1 MRRHVPLVLAALLAL
16 VATAL
21 LAYQWLGQPTTLRVA
36 VGPAGSEDA
45 RLVAAVAQSLA
56 RTHEEVRLRPVAT
69 GGVAES
75 ASLAERGKAD
85 LAVVR
90 SDVGIPA
97 NTQTVAILH
106 RNAVLLLA
114 TDPSLA
120 AVPDLRGRRI
130 GIVRNPSG
138 NTRLLATILEHYDIP
153 ADAVTVVPL
162 GDGREAGEALR
173 AHQVDAV
180 MVVSPLTGRT
190 AGDVVASIA
199 KGDGNKGN
207 GNKGNGNKGDGNRGD
222 GISAGG
228 TPNFIPI
235 GEAAVLARRWP
246 ALESVEIARGT
257 FGGTPPRPAEA
268 VTTIG
273 VSHRLVAQAHLSDS
287 VVSELT
293 RLLFVNRPGLAVE
306 VPLANQI
313 EAPDTSKSASLP
325 VHPGAQAYYEGEVES
340 FFERYGDW
348 FYLIV
353 MCVSILGSAAAGLV
367 SRAANRSRA
376 RDMALLRQLLA
387 IVRASR
393 DVEDEGELADL
404 ERQADEILAA
414 ALARAGAG
422 AIDNAGVAA
431 FTLGLDQA
439 RRAIAERRAVLL
451 ERQAQGLDRGPD
463 PLSAAA
469 E

>member
-1 MRRHVPLVLAALLAL
+1 MRRHLPLVLAAVLAL

-45 RLVAAVAQSLA
+45 RLMAAVAQSLA
-56 RTHEEVRLRPVAT
+56 RTHEEVRLRLVPT
-69 GGVAES
+69 SGVAES
-75 ASLAERGKAD
+75 ARMAEIGRAD

-97 NTQTVAILH
+97 STQTVAILH
-106 RNAVLLLA
+106 RDAALLLA
-114 TDPSLA
+114 SDPSLS
-120 AVPDLRGRRI
+120 AVPDLRGKRI
-130 GIVRNPSG
+130 GIVRNPAA
-138 NTRLLATILEHYDIP
+138 NLRLLASLLAHYDVP
-153 ADAVTVVPL
+153 ADAVTTVPL
-162 GDGREAGEALR
+162 GDGQEAGEALR
-173 AHQVDAV
+173 EGKVDAV
-180 MVVSPLTGRT
+180 LTVSPLVGRT
-190 AGDVVASIA
+190 AGDVVASI
-199 KGDGNKGN
+199 G
-207 GNKGNGNKGDGNRGD
+207 R
-222 GISAGG
+222 SGG
-228 TPNFIPI
+228 TPAFVPI

-257 FGGTPPRPAEA
+257 FGGTPPRPAET
-268 VTTIG
+268 VTTVG
-273 VSHRLVAQAHLSDS
+273 VSHRLVAQARIADS

-293 RLLFVNRPGLAVE
+293 RLLFVNRPALAVE

-348 FYLIV
+348 FYLLV
-353 MCVSILGSAAAGLV
+353 MCVSILGSAAATLV

-387 IVRASR
+387 IVRACR
-393 DVEDEGELADL
+393 DVEDELELSDL

-414 ALARAGAG
+414 ALARAGTG

-439 RRAIAERRAVLL
+439 RRAIAERRAVLV
-451 ERQAQGLDRGPD
+451 ERHAAGSD

>member
-1 MRRHVPLVLAALLAL
+1 MRRHIPIVLAALLAL

-36 VGPAGSEDA
+36 VGPSGSEDA

-56 RTHEEVRLRPVAT
+56 RTHEDVRLRPVPT

-75 ASLAERGKAD
+75 AGLAERGKAD

-114 TDPSLA
+114 TDPALA
-120 AVPDLRGRRI
+120 AVPDLRGKRI
-130 GIVRNPSG
+130 GIVRNPAG
-138 NTRLLATILEHYDIP
+138 NARLLGTILEHYDVP
-153 ADAVTVVPL
+153 AEAVTVVPL
-162 GDGREAGEALR
+162 GDGHEAGEALLR
-173 AHQVDAV
+173 DHRVDAV

-190 AGDVVASIA
+190 AGDVVSSIA
-199 KGDGNKGN
+199 K
-207 GNKGNGNKGDGNRGD
+207 
-222 GISAGG
+222 AGG
-228 TPNFIPI
+228 TPTFIPI

-246 ALESVEIARGT
+246 ALESLEIARGT

-268 VTTIG
+268 FTTVG
-273 VSHRLVAQAHLSDS
+273 VSHRLVAQAHLADS
-287 VVSELT
+287 TVSELT

-325 VHPGAQAYYEGEVES
+325 VHTGAQAYYEGEVES

-348 FYLIV
+348 FYLLV
-353 MCVSILGSAAAGLV
+353 MCVSILGSAAATLV

-376 RDMALLRQLLA
+376 RDMALLHQLLA

-404 ERQADEILAA
+404 DRQADEILAA
-414 ALARAGAG
+414 ALARAGTG

-451 ERQAQGLDRGPD
+451 ERQALPERHAPGLERGPD

>member
-1 MRRHVPLVLAALLAL
+1 MRRHLPLVLAALLAL

-36 VGPAGSEDA
+36 VGPAGGEDA

-56 RTHEEVRLRPVAT
+56 RSHEEVRLRPVAT
-69 GGVAES
+69 SGVAES
-75 ASLAERGKAD
+75 AAAAEQAKAD

-97 NTQTVAILH
+97 STQTVAILH
-106 RNAVLLLA
+106 RDAVLLLA
-114 TDPSLA
+114 TDPALA
-120 AVPDLRGRRI
+120 AVPDLRGKRI
-130 GIVRNPSG
+130 GIVRNPAG
-138 NTRLLATILEHYDIP
+138 NARLLASILEHYDVP
-153 ADAVTVVPL
+153 AEAVTTVPL

-173 AHQVDAV
+173 AGRVDAV

-199 KGDGNKGN
+199 K
-207 GNKGNGNKGDGNRGD
+207 
-222 GISAGG
+222 AGG
-228 TPNFIPI
+228 TPSFIPI

-246 ALESVEIARGT
+246 ALESLEVARGT
-257 FGGTPPRPAEA
+257 FGGTPPRPAET
-268 VTTIG
+268 VTTVG
-273 VSHRLVAQAHLSDS
+273 VSHRLVAQARLPDS
-287 VVSELT
+287 TVSELT

-348 FYLIV
+348 FYLLV
-353 MCVSILGSAAAGLV
+353 MCVSILGSAAATLV

-393 DVEDEGELADL
+393 DVEDELELADL

-414 ALARAGAG
+414 ALARAGTG

-439 RRAIAERRAVLL
+439 RRAIAERRGLL
-451 ERQAQGLDRGPD
+451 VERQALLDRQGLDREPD

>member
-1 MRRHVPLVLAALLAL
+1 LLAL
-16 VATAL
+16 VATGL

-45 RLVAAVAQSLA
+45 RLIAAVAQSIA
-56 RTHEEVRLRPVAT
+56 RTHEDVRLRPVT
-69 GGVAES
+69 TSGVAES
-75 ASLAERGKAD
+75 AGAAEQAKAD

-90 SDVGIPA
+90 SDVGIPS
-97 NTQTVAILH
+97 NTQTLAILH
-106 RNAVLLLA
+106 RDAVLLLT
-114 TDPSLA
+114 TDTGLS
-120 AVPDLRGRRI
+120 AVPDLRGKRI
-130 GIVRNPSG
+130 GIVRNPAG
-138 NTRLLATILEHYDIP
+138 NARLLASILEHYEVP
-153 ADAVTVVPL
+153 ADAVTTVPL
-162 GDGREAGEALR
+162 GDGHEAGQALR
-173 AHQVDAV
+173 EGRVDAV

-190 AGDVVASIA
+190 AGEVVASIT
-199 KGDGNKGN
+199 
-207 GNKGNGNKGDGNRGD
+207 R
-222 GISAGG
+222 AGS
-228 TPNFIPI
+228 TPTFIPI

-257 FGGTPPRPAEA
+257 FGGTPPRPAET
-268 VTTIG
+268 VTTVG
-273 VSHRLVAQAHLSDS
+273 VSHRLVAQAHLADS

-293 RLLFVNRPGLAVE
+293 RLLFVNRPALAVE

-348 FYLIV
+348 FYLLV
-353 MCVSILGSAAAGLV
+353 MCVSILGSAAATLV

-393 DVEDEGELADL
+393 DVEDVLELADL

-439 RRAIAERRAVLL
+439 RRAIAERRAILL
-451 ERQAQGLDRGPD
+451 ERQAPCPDRGPD

>member
-16 VATAL
+16 VATVL

-56 RTHEEVRLRPVAT
+56 RTHEDVRLRPVAT
-69 GGVAES
+69 SGVADS

-114 TDPSLA
+114 ADPSLA
-120 AVPDLRGRRI
+120 AVPDLRGRRV

-138 NTRLLATILEHYDIP
+138 NTRLLATILAHSDIP

-199 KGDGNKGN
+199 KGDGNKGD
-207 GNKGNGNKGDGNRGD
+207 GNKGDG
-222 GISAGG
+222 IPAGG

-235 GEAAVLARRWP
+235 GDAAVLARRWP

-414 ALARAGAG
+414 ALARAGTG

-439 RRAIAERRAVLL
+439 RRAIAERRTVLP

-463 PLSAAA
+463 PRSAAA

>member
-1 MRRHVPLVLAALLAL
+1 MRRYVPIVLAALLAF

-36 VGPAGSEDA
+36 VGPSGSEDA
-45 RLVAAVAQSLA
+45 RLVGAVSQSLA
-56 RTHEEVRLRPVAT
+56 RGHEEVRLRPVAT
-69 GGVAES
+69 SGVADS
-75 ASLAERGKAD
+75 AEAAERGKAD

-97 NTQTVAILH
+97 RTQTVAILH
-106 RNAVLLLA
+106 RDAVLLLA
-114 TDPSLA
+114 TDPGLA
-120 AVPDLRGRRI
+120 AVPDLRGKRI
-130 GIVRNPSG
+130 GLVRNPAG
-138 NTRLLATILEHYDIP
+138 NARLLAHILEHYEVP
-153 ADAVTVVPL
+153 ADAVTTIPL
-162 GDGREAGEALR
+162 GDGQEAGQALR
-173 AHQVDAV
+173 EGRVDAV

-190 AGDVVASIA
+190 AGEVVAGIT
-199 KGDGNKGN
+199 KGN
-207 GNKGNGNKGDGNRGD
+207 
-222 GISAGG
+222 GISAGS
-228 TPNFIPI
+228 TPTFIPI

-246 ALESVEIARGT
+246 ALESVEVARGT
-257 FGGTPPRPAEA
+257 FGGTPPRPAET

-273 VSHRLVAQAHLSDS
+273 VSHRLVAQASLADS

-348 FYLIV
+348 FYLLV
-353 MCVSILGSAAAGLV
+353 MCVSILGSAAATLV

-393 DVEDEGELADL
+393 DVEDELELNDL

-414 ALARAGAG
+414 ALARAGTG

-439 RRAIAERRAVLL
+439 RRAIAERRAILV
-451 ERQAQGLDRGPD
+451 ERQAHSAEPPAFDRGPD

>member
-1 MRRHVPLVLAALLAL
+1 MARAADDPARR
-16 VATAL
+16 
-21 LAYQWLGQPTTLRVA
+21 RRA
-36 VGPAGSEDA
+36 VGSEDA

-56 RTHEEVRLRPVAT
+56 RTHEDVRLRLVAT
-69 GGVAES
+69 SGVAES
-75 ASLAERGKAD
+75 AETAEHGKAD

-97 NTQTVAILH
+97 RTQTVAILH
-106 RNAVLLLA
+106 RDAVLLLA
-114 TDPSLA
+114 ADPGLA
-120 AVPDLRGRRI
+120 AVPDLKAKRI
-130 GIVRNPSG
+130 GIVRNPAG
-138 NTRLLATILEHYDIP
+138 NTRLLAHILEHYEVP
-153 ADAVTVVPL
+153 ADAVTTIPL
-162 GDGREAGEALR
+162 GDGQEAGQALR
-173 AHQVDAV
+173 EGRVDAV

-190 AGDVVASIA
+190 AGEVVAGIT
-199 KGDGNKGN
+199 
-207 GNKGNGNKGDGNRGD
+207 RG
-222 GISAGG
+222 GG
-228 TPNFIPI
+228 TATFIPI

-257 FGGTPPRPAEA
+257 FGGTPPRPAET
-268 VTTIG
+268 VTTVG
-273 VSHRLVAQAHLSDS
+273 VSHRLVAQAQIADS

-293 RLLFVNRPGLAVE
+293 RLLFVNRPGLAAE

-348 FYLIV
+348 FYLLV
-353 MCVSILGSAAAGLV
+353 MCVSILGSAAATLV

-393 DVEDEGELADL
+393 DVEDELELTDL

-414 ALARAGAG
+414 ALARAGTG

-451 ERQAQGLDRGPD
+451 ERHAHSVDRGPD

>member
-1 MRRHVPLVLAALLAL
+1 MRRHVPIVLAALLAL
-16 VATAL
+16 VATGL

-36 VGPAGSEDA
+36 IGPSGSEDA

-56 RTHEEVRLRPVAT
+56 RTHEEVRLRLVVT
-69 GGVAES
+69 SGVAES
-75 ASLAERGKAD
+75 AGAAEHGKAD

-97 NTQTVAILH
+97 STQTVAILH
-106 RNAVLLLA
+106 RDAVLLMT
-114 TDPSLA
+114 TDPALS
-120 AVPDLRGRRI
+120 AVPDLRGRRV
-130 GIVRNPSG
+130 GIVRNPAG
-138 NTRLLATILEHYDIP
+138 NIRLLARILEHYEVP
-153 ADAVTVVPL
+153 AEAVATVSL

-173 AHQVDAV
+173 EGRVDAV
-180 MVVSPLTGRT
+180 LVVSPLTGRT
-190 AGDVVASIA
+190 ASDVVASIA
-199 KGDGNKGN
+199 KGDGN
-207 GNKGNGNKGDGNRGD
+207 
-222 GISAGG
+222 SAGG
-228 TPNFIPI
+228 TPSFIPI
-235 GEAAVLARRWP
+235 GEAAVLGRRWP
-246 ALESVEIARGT
+246 ALESIEIARGT
-257 FGGTPPRPAEA
+257 FGGTPPRPAETF
-268 VTTIG
+268 TTVG
-273 VSHRLVAQAHLSDS
+273 VSHRLVAQASLSDS
-287 VVSELT
+287 TVSELT
-293 RLLFVNRPGLAVE
+293 RLLFVNRPGLAAE

-348 FYLIV
+348 FYLLV
-353 MCVSILGSAAAGLV
+353 MCVSILGSAAATLV

-376 RDMALLRQLLA
+376 RDMALLRQLLT

-393 DVEDEGELADL
+393 DVEDELELADL
-404 ERQADEILAA
+404 DRQADEILAE
-414 ALARAGAG
+414 ALARAGTG

-439 RRAIAERRAVLL
+439 RRAIAERRAHLL
-451 ERQAQGLDRGPD
+451 ERQVHGADIPAVERGPD

>member
-1 MRRHVPLVLAALLAL
+1 MRRHLPIVLAAILAL

-45 RLVAAVAQSLA
+45 RLMAAVAQSLA
-56 RTHEEVRLRPVAT
+56 RTHEEVRLRLVPT
-69 GGVAES
+69 SGVAES
-75 ASLAERGKAD
+75 ARMAEIGRAD

-97 NTQTVAILH
+97 STQTVAILH
-106 RNAVLLLA
+106 RDAALLLA
-114 TDPSLA
+114 TDPSLS
-120 AVPDLRGRRI
+120 AVPDLRGKRI
-130 GIVRNPSG
+130 GIVRNPAA
-138 NTRLLATILEHYDIP
+138 NLRLLASLLAHYDVP
-153 ADAVTVVPL
+153 ADAVTTVPL
-162 GDGREAGEALR
+162 GDGQEAGEALR
-173 AHQVDAV
+173 EGKVDAV
-180 MVVSPLTGRT
+180 LTVSPLIGRT
-190 AGDVVASIA
+190 AGDVVASI
-199 KGDGNKGN
+199 G
-207 GNKGNGNKGDGNRGD
+207 RT
-222 GISAGG
+222 GG
-228 TPNFIPI
+228 TPAFVPI

-257 FGGTPPRPAEA
+257 FGGTPPRPAET
-268 VTTIG
+268 VTTVG
-273 VSHRLVAQAHLSDS
+273 VSHRLVAQARLADS

-293 RLLFVNRPGLAVE
+293 RLLFVIRPALAVE

-313 EAPDTSKSASLP
+313 EAPETSKSASLP

-348 FYLIV
+348 FYLLV
-353 MCVSILGSAAAGLV
+353 MCVSILGSAAATLV

-393 DVEDEGELADL
+393 DVEDELELSDL

-414 ALARAGAG
+414 ALARAGTG

-439 RRAIAERRAVLL
+439 RRAIAERRAVLV
-451 ERQAQGLDRGPD
+451 ERHAAGPD

>member
-1 MRRHVPLVLAALLAL
+1 MRRHVPIVLAALLAL

-56 RTHEEVRLRPVAT
+56 RTHEDVRLRPVAT

-75 ASLAERGKAD
+75 ASLAEQGKAD

-97 NTQTVAILH
+97 STQTVAILH

-114 TDPSLA
+114 VDPSLA
-120 AVPDLRGRRI
+120 AVPDLRGRRV

-153 ADAVTVVPL
+153 AEAVTVVPL

-173 AHQVDAV
+173 AHRVDAV

-199 KGDGNKGN
+199 KGGANA
-207 GNKGNGNKGDGNRGD
+207 GDGTP
-222 GISAGG
+222 AGG

-257 FGGTPPRPAEA
+257 FGGTPPRPAET

-287 VVSELT
+287 AVSELT

-325 VHPGAQAYYEGEVES
+325 VHPGAQAYYEGEIES

-348 FYLIV
+348 FYLMV
-353 MCVSILGSAAAGLV
+353 MCVSILGSAAATLV

-404 ERQADEILAA
+404 DRQADEILAA
-414 ALARAGAG
+414 ALARAGTG

>member
-1 MRRHVPLVLAALLAL
+1 MRRHVPIVLAALLAL

-21 LAYQWLGQPTTLRVA
+21 LAYQWLGQPTSLRVA
-36 VGPAGSEDA
+36 VGPSGSEDA
-45 RLVAAVAQSLA
+45 RLVVAVAQTLA
-56 RTHEEVRLRPVAT
+56 RTHEEVRLRPIAT
-69 GGVAES
+69 SGVAES
-75 ASLAERGKAD
+75 AAAAEQGKAD

-97 NTQTVAILH
+97 STQTVAILH
-106 RNAVLLLA
+106 RDAVLLLA
-114 TDPSLA
+114 ADPAIA
-120 AVPDLRGRRI
+120 AVPDLRGRRV
-130 GIVRNPSG
+130 GIVRNPAG
-138 NTRLLATILEHYDIP
+138 NTRLLTSILEHYEVP
-153 ADAVTVVPL
+153 ADAVATVPL

-173 AHQVDAV
+173 ENRVDAV

-190 AGDVVASIA
+190 AADVVAGIT
-199 KGDGNKGN
+199 KGN
-207 GNKGNGNKGDGNRGD
+207 G
-222 GISAGG
+222 IAAGG
-228 TPNFIPI
+228 TPTFIPI

-257 FGGTPPRPAEA
+257 FGGTPPRPAET
-268 VTTIG
+268 VTTVG
-273 VSHRLVAQAHLSDS
+273 VSHRLVAQARLADS
-287 VVSELT
+287 TVSELT
-293 RLLFVNRPGLAVE
+293 RLLFVSRPGLAAE

-313 EAPDTSKSASLP
+313 EAPETSKSASLP

-348 FYLIV
+348 FYLVV
-353 MCVSILGSAAAGLV
+353 MCVSILGSAAATLV

-393 DVEDEGELADL
+393 DVEDEPELGDL
-404 ERQADEILAA
+404 ERQADEILAE

-439 RRAIAERRAVLL
+439 RRAIAERRALL
-451 ERQAQGLDRGPD
+451 VERQAQAHGLERGAD
-463 PLSAAA
+463 PHSAAA

>member
-1 MRRHVPLVLAALLAL
+1 MRRHLPLVLAAILAL

-45 RLVAAVAQSLA
+45 RLMAAVAQSLA
-56 RTHEEVRLRPVAT
+56 RTHEEVRLRLVPT
-69 GGVAES
+69 SGVAES
-75 ASLAERGKAD
+75 ARMAEIGRAD

-97 NTQTVAILH
+97 STQTVAILH
-106 RNAVLLLA
+106 RDAALLLA
-114 TDPSLA
+114 TDPSLS
-120 AVPDLRGRRI
+120 AVPDLRGKRI
-130 GIVRNPSG
+130 GIVRNPAA
-138 NTRLLATILEHYDIP
+138 NLRLLASLLAHYDVP
-153 ADAVTVVPL
+153 ADAVTTVPL
-162 GDGREAGEALR
+162 GDGQEAGEALR
-173 AHQVDAV
+173 EGKVDAV
-180 MVVSPLTGRT
+180 LTVSPLIGRT
-190 AGDVVASIA
+190 AGDVVASI
-199 KGDGNKGN
+199 G
-207 GNKGNGNKGDGNRGD
+207 RT
-222 GISAGG
+222 GG
-228 TPNFIPI
+228 TPAFVPI

-257 FGGTPPRPAEA
+257 FGGTPPRPAET
-268 VTTIG
+268 VTTVG
-273 VSHRLVAQAHLSDS
+273 VSHRLVAQARLADS

-293 RLLFVNRPGLAVE
+293 RLLFVIRPALAVE

-313 EAPDTSKSASLP
+313 EAPETSKSASLP

-348 FYLIV
+348 FYLLV
-353 MCVSILGSAAAGLV
+353 MCVSILGSAAATLV

-393 DVEDEGELADL
+393 DVEDELELSDL

-414 ALARAGAG
+414 ALARAGTG

-439 RRAIAERRAVLL
+439 RRAIAERRAVLV
-451 ERQAQGLDRGPD
+451 ERHAAGPD

>member
-1 MRRHVPLVLAALLAL
+1 MRRHVPIVLAAILAL
-16 VATAL
+16 VATGL

-56 RTHEEVRLRPVAT
+56 RTHEDVRLRLVVT

-75 ASLAERGKAD
+75 ASLAEQGKVD

-97 NTQTVAILH
+97 STQTVAILH

-114 TDPSLA
+114 ADPGLA

-130 GIVRNPSG
+130 GIVRNSAG
-138 NTRLLATILEHYDIP
+138 NTRLLGNILEHYDVP
-153 ADAVTVVPL
+153 AGAVTIVPL
-162 GDGREAGEALR
+162 GDGQEAGEALR
-173 AHQVDAV
+173 GHRVDAV
-180 MVVSPLTGRT
+180 MVVSPPTGRT
-190 AGDVVASIA
+190 AGEVVASIA
-199 KGDGNKGN
+199 KGDGNP
-207 GNKGNGNKGDGNRGD
+207 GDGN
-222 GISAGG
+222 SAGG
-228 TPNFIPI
+228 TPTFIPI

-246 ALESVEIARGT
+246 ALESIEIARGT
-257 FGGTPPRPAEA
+257 FGGTPPRPVEPI
-268 VTTIG
+268 TTVG
-273 VSHRLVAQAHLSDS
+273 VSHRLVAQAQLSDS
-287 VVSELT
+287 AVSELT
-293 RLLFVNRPGLAVE
+293 RLLFVNRPGLAAE

-325 VHPGAQAYYEGEVES
+325 VHTGAQAYYEGEVES
-340 FFERYGDW
+340 FFDRYGDW

-353 MCVSILGSAAAGLV
+353 MCVSILGSAAATLV

-393 DVEDEGELADL
+393 DVEDELELTDL
-404 ERQADEILAA
+404 DRQADEILAA

-439 RRAIAERRAVLL
+439 RRAIAERRATLQ
-451 ERQAQGLDRGPD
+451 ERQAQGIERGPD

>member
-1 MRRHVPLVLAALLAL
+1 MRRHFPLVLAAILAL

-45 RLVAAVAQSLA
+45 RLMAAVAQSLA
-56 RTHEEVRLRPVAT
+56 RTHEEVRLRLVPT
-69 GGVAES
+69 SGVAES
-75 ASLAERGKAD
+75 ARMAEIGRAD

-97 NTQTVAILH
+97 STQTVAILH
-106 RNAVLLLA
+106 RDAALLLA
-114 TDPSLA
+114 TDPSLSS
-120 AVPDLRGRRI
+120 VPDLRGKRI
-130 GIVRNPSG
+130 GIVRNPAA
-138 NTRLLATILEHYDIP
+138 NLRLLASLLAHYDVP
-153 ADAVTVVPL
+153 ADAVTTVPL
-162 GDGREAGEALR
+162 GDGQEAGEALR
-173 AHQVDAV
+173 EGKVDAV
-180 MVVSPLTGRT
+180 LTVSPLIGRT
-190 AGDVVASIA
+190 AGDVVASI
-199 KGDGNKGN
+199 G
-207 GNKGNGNKGDGNRGD
+207 RT
-222 GISAGG
+222 GG
-228 TPNFIPI
+228 TPAFVPI

-257 FGGTPPRPAEA
+257 FGGTPPRPAET
-268 VTTIG
+268 VTTVG
-273 VSHRLVAQAHLSDS
+273 VSHRLVAQARLADS

-293 RLLFVNRPGLAVE
+293 RLLFVIRPALAVE

-313 EAPDTSKSASLP
+313 EAPETSKSASLP

-348 FYLIV
+348 FYLLV
-353 MCVSILGSAAAGLV
+353 MCVSILGSAAATLV

-393 DVEDEGELADL
+393 DVEDELELSDL
-404 ERQADEILAA
+404 ERQADEILAE
-414 ALARAGAG
+414 ALARAGTG

-439 RRAIAERRAVLL
+439 RRAIAERRAVLV
-451 ERQAQGLDRGPD
+451 ERHAAGPD

>member
-1 MRRHVPLVLAALLAL
+1 MRRHLPLVLAALLAL
-16 VATAL
+16 VATGL

-45 RLVAAVAQSLA
+45 RLMAAVAQSFA
-56 RTHEEVRLRPVAT
+56 RTHEEVRLRLVPT
-69 GGVAES
+69 SGVAES
-75 ASLAERGKAD
+75 ARMAEIGRAD

-97 NTQTVAILH
+97 STQTVAILH
-106 RNAVLLLA
+106 RDAALLLA

-120 AVPDLRGRRI
+120 AVPDLRGKRI
-130 GIVRNPSG
+130 GIVRNPAA
-138 NTRLLATILEHYDIP
+138 NVRLLESLLAHYDVP
-153 ADAVTVVPL
+153 ADAVTTIPL

-173 AHQVDAV
+173 EGKVDAV
-180 MVVSPLTGRT
+180 LTVSPLVGRT
-190 AGDVVASIA
+190 AGDVLASIA
-199 KGDGNKGN
+199 
-207 GNKGNGNKGDGNRGD
+207 RT
-222 GISAGG
+222 GG
-228 TPNFIPI
+228 TPVFVPI
-235 GEAAVLARRWP
+235 GDAAVLARRWP

-257 FGGTPPRPAEA
+257 FGGTPPRPAETI
-268 VTTIG
+268 TTVG
-273 VSHRLVAQAHLSDS
+273 VSHRLVAQARIADS

-293 RLLFVNRPGLAVE
+293 RLLFVNRPALAVE

-348 FYLIV
+348 FYLLV
-353 MCVSILGSAAAGLV
+353 MCVSILGSAAATLV
-367 SRAANRSRA
+367 SRAANKSRA

-387 IVRASR
+387 IVRACR
-393 DVEDEGELADL
+393 DVEDELELADL

-414 ALARAGAG
+414 ALARAGTG

-439 RRAIAERRAVLL
+439 RRAIAERRAVLI
-451 ERQAQGLDRGPD
+451 ERQAAGAEPD

>member
-1 MRRHVPLVLAALLAL
+1 VPGPSVPLVMRRHAPLVLAALLAF
-16 VATAL
+16 VATSL

-36 VGPAGSEDA
+36 VGPSGSEDA
-45 RLVAAVAQSLA
+45 RLVAIVAQSLA
-56 RTHEEVRLRPVAT
+56 RTHEDVRLRPVT
-69 GGVAES
+69 TSGVAES
-75 ASLAERGKAD
+75 AELAEQTKAD

-106 RNAVLLLA
+106 RDAVLLLA
-114 TDPSLA
+114 ADPTLSS
-120 AVPDLRGRRI
+120 VPDLRAKRI
-130 GIVRNPSG
+130 GIVRNPAG
-138 NTRLLATILEHYDIP
+138 NARLLAHILEQYEVP
-153 ADAVTVVPL
+153 ADAVSTVPL
-162 GDGREAGEALR
+162 GTGQEAGQALR
-173 AHQVDAV
+173 DHRVDAV

-190 AGDVVASIA
+190 AGEVVASIT
-199 KGDGNKGN
+199 
-207 GNKGNGNKGDGNRGD
+207 R
-222 GISAGG
+222 AGG
-228 TPNFIPI
+228 TPTFIPI

-257 FGGTPPRPAEA
+257 FGGTPPRPAET
-268 VTTIG
+268 VTTVG
-273 VSHRLVAQAHLSDS
+273 VSHRLVAQARIADS

-293 RLLFVNRPGLAVE
+293 RLLFVTRPGLAAE

-348 FYLIV
+348 FYLLV
-353 MCVSILGSAAAGLV
+353 MCISILGSAAATLV

-376 RDMALLRQLLA
+376 RDMALLRQLLT

-393 DVEDEGELADL
+393 DVEDELELADL
-404 ERQADEILAA
+404 DRQADEILAA
-414 ALARAGAG
+414 ALARAGTG

-439 RRAIAERRAVLL
+439 RRAIAERRVLLL
-451 ERQAQGLDRGPD
+451 ERQAAPDRQAPGLDRSAD
-463 PLSAAA
+463 PHAAAA

>member
-1 MRRHVPLVLAALLAL
+1 MRRHVPLVLAALLAF

-45 RLVAAVAQSLA
+45 RLVAAVTQSLA
-56 RTHEEVRLRPVAT
+56 RTHEDVRLRPVAT

-106 RNAVLLLA
+106 RNAVLLLT

-162 GDGREAGEALR
+162 GDGHEAGEALR
-173 AHQVDAV
+173 GHRVDAV

-190 AGDVVASIA
+190 AGDVVASII
-199 KGDGNKGN
+199 KGDN
-207 GNKGNGNKGDGNRGD
+207 GV
-222 GISAGG
+222 SAGG

-268 VTTIG
+268 VATIG

-287 VVSELT
+287 IVSELT

-348 FYLIV
+348 FYLVV

-393 DVEDEGELADL
+393 DVEDDGELADL

-451 ERQAQGLDRGPD
+451 ERQAQGLDRAPD
-463 PLSAAA
+463 PRSAAA

>member
-1 MRRHVPLVLAALLAL
+1 MRRHVPIVLATLLAL
-16 VATAL
+16 VATGL

-36 VGPAGSEDA
+36 VGPSGSEDA

-56 RTHEEVRLRPVAT
+56 RTHEDVRLRPVAT

-75 ASLAERGKAD
+75 AGLAERGKAD

-120 AVPDLRGRRI
+120 AVPDLRGRRV

-153 ADAVTVVPL
+153 ADAVTIVPI
-162 GDGREAGEALR
+162 GDGHEAGEALR
-173 AHQVDAV
+173 EHRVDAV

-190 AGDVVASIA
+190 AGEVVASIA
-199 KGDGNKGN
+199 KRNGESGDGTSTG
-207 GNKGNGNKGDGNRGD
+207 
-222 GISAGG
+222 S

-257 FGGTPPRPAEA
+257 FGGTPPRPAETVA
-268 VTTIG
+268 TIG

-348 FYLIV
+348 FYLMV
-353 MCVSILGSAAAGLV
+353 MCVSILGSAAATLV

-393 DVEDEGELADL
+393 DVEEVLELADL

-414 ALARAGAG
+414 ALARAGTG

-451 ERQAQGLDRGPD
+451 ERQSQHHERGRD
-463 PLSAAA
+463 SLTTAA

>member
-1 MRRHVPLVLAALLAL
+1 MRRHLPLVLAAILAL

-45 RLVAAVAQSLA
+45 RLMAAVAQSLA
-56 RTHEEVRLRPVAT
+56 RTHEEVRLRLVPT
-69 GGVAES
+69 SGVAES
-75 ASLAERGKAD
+75 ARMAEIGRAD

-97 NTQTVAILH
+97 STQTVAILH
-106 RNAVLLLA
+106 RDAALLLA
-114 TDPSLA
+114 TDPSLS
-120 AVPDLRGRRI
+120 AVPDLRGKRI
-130 GIVRNPSG
+130 GIMRNPAA
-138 NTRLLATILEHYDIP
+138 NLRLLASLLAHYDVP
-153 ADAVTVVPL
+153 ADAVTTVPL
-162 GDGREAGEALR
+162 GDGQEAGEALR
-173 AHQVDAV
+173 EGKVDAV
-180 MVVSPLTGRT
+180 LTVSPLIGRT
-190 AGDVVASIA
+190 AGDVVASI
-199 KGDGNKGN
+199 G
-207 GNKGNGNKGDGNRGD
+207 RT
-222 GISAGG
+222 GG
-228 TPNFIPI
+228 TPAFVPI

-257 FGGTPPRPAEA
+257 FGGTPPRPAET
-268 VTTIG
+268 VTTVG
-273 VSHRLVAQAHLSDS
+273 VSHRLVAQARLADS

-293 RLLFVNRPGLAVE
+293 RLLFVIRPALAVE

-313 EAPDTSKSASLP
+313 EAPETSKSASLP

-348 FYLIV
+348 FYLLV
-353 MCVSILGSAAAGLV
+353 MCVSILGSAAATLV

-393 DVEDEGELADL
+393 DVEDELELSDL

-414 ALARAGAG
+414 ALARAGTG

-439 RRAIAERRAVLL
+439 RRAIAERRAVLV
-451 ERQAQGLDRGPD
+451 ERHAAGPD

>member
-56 RTHEEVRLRPVAT
+56 RTHEDVRLRPVAT

-114 TDPSLA
+114 ADPSLA

-153 ADAVTVVPL
+153 SDAVTVVPL

-173 AHQVDAV
+173 AHRVDAV

-199 KGDGNKGN
+199 KGDGEK
-207 GNKGNGNKGDGNRGD
+207 KDGT
-222 GISAGG
+222 SAGG

-257 FGGTPPRPAEA
+257 FGGTPPRPPEA

-393 DVEDEGELADL
+393 DVEDDGELADL

-463 PLSAAA
+463 PRSAAA

>member
-1 MRRHVPLVLAALLAL
+1 MRRHVPIVLAALLAL
-16 VATAL
+16 VATGL

-36 VGPAGSEDA
+36 VGPSGSEDA
-45 RLVAAVAQSLA
+45 RLVAAVAQSLT
-56 RTHEEVRLRPVAT
+56 RTHEDVRLRPVAT
-69 GGVAES
+69 SGVAES
-75 ASLAERGKAD
+75 AGAAEHGKAD

-106 RNAVLLLA
+106 RDAVLLLA
-114 TDPSLA
+114 TDPALS
-120 AVPDLRGRRI
+120 AVPDLRGKRI
-130 GIVRNPSG
+130 GIVRNPAG
-138 NTRLLATILEHYDIP
+138 NVRLLAHILEHYEVP
-153 ADAVTVVPL
+153 PDAVTTIPL
-162 GDGREAGEALR
+162 GDGHEAGKALR
-173 AHQVDAV
+173 EGRVDAV

-190 AGDVVASIA
+190 AGEVMASIT
-199 KGDGNKGN
+199 KGDGT
-207 GNKGNGNKGDGNRGD
+207 
-222 GISAGG
+222 SAGG
-228 TPNFIPI
+228 TPTFIPI

-246 ALESVEIARGT
+246 ALESVEVARGT
-257 FGGTPPRPAEA
+257 FGGTPPRPTET
-268 VTTIG
+268 VTTVG
-273 VSHRLVAQAHLSDS
+273 VSHRLVAQAHLPDS
-287 VVSELT
+287 AVSELT

-348 FYLIV
+348 FYLLV
-353 MCVSILGSAAAGLV
+353 MSISILGSAAATLV

-393 DVEDEGELADL
+393 DVEDELALADL

-414 ALARAGAG
+414 ALDRAGAG

-451 ERQAQGLDRGPD
+451 ERQAHGSDRGGLDRGTD
-463 PLSAAA
+463 PVSAAA

>member
-1 MRRHVPLVLAALLAL
+1 MRRHVPIVLAALLAL

-45 RLVAAVAQSLA
+45 RLVAAVAQALA
-56 RTHEEVRLRPVAT
+56 RTHEDVRLRPVT
-69 GGVAES
+69 TSGVAES
-75 ASLAERGKAD
+75 AGAAEHGKAD

-97 NTQTVAILH
+97 STQTVAILH
-106 RNAVLLLA
+106 RDAVLLLA
-114 TDPSLA
+114 ADPSLA
-120 AVPDLRGRRI
+120 AVPDLRGKRI
-130 GIVRNPSG
+130 GIVRNPAG
-138 NTRLLATILEHYDIP
+138 NTRLLASILEHYDVP
-153 ADAVTVVPL
+153 ADAVTTVPL

-173 AHQVDAV
+173 EGRVDAV

-190 AGDVVASIA
+190 ASEVVAGIA
-199 KGDGNKGN
+199 KGSGNSGSGN
-207 GNKGNGNKGDGNRGD
+207 
-222 GISAGG
+222 SAGS
-228 TPNFIPI
+228 TPSFIPI

-268 VTTIG
+268 FTTVG

-287 VVSELT
+287 TVSELT
-293 RLLFVNRPGLAVE
+293 RLLFVNRPGLAAE

-348 FYLIV
+348 FYLLV
-353 MCVSILGSAAAGLV
+353 MCVSILGSAAATLV

-393 DVEDEGELADL
+393 DVEDELELADL

-414 ALARAGAG
+414 ALARAGTG

-439 RRAIAERRAVLL
+439 RRAIAERRAILL
-451 ERQAQGLDRGPD
+451 ERHAHSVDRGPD

>member
-1 MRRHVPLVLAALLAL
+1 MRRHLPLVLAAVLAL

-45 RLVAAVAQSLA
+45 RLMAAVAQSLA
-56 RTHEEVRLRPVAT
+56 RTHEEVRLRLVPT
-69 GGVAES
+69 SGVAES
-75 ASLAERGKAD
+75 ARMAEIGRAD

-97 NTQTVAILH
+97 STQTVAILH
-106 RNAVLLLA
+106 RDAALLLA
-114 TDPSLA
+114 SDPSLS
-120 AVPDLRGRRI
+120 AVPDLRGKRI
-130 GIVRNPSG
+130 GIVRNPAA
-138 NTRLLATILEHYDIP
+138 NLRLLASLLAHYDVP
-153 ADAVTVVPL
+153 ADAVTTVPL
-162 GDGREAGEALR
+162 GDGQEAGEALR
-173 AHQVDAV
+173 EGKVDAV
-180 MVVSPLTGRT
+180 LTVSPLVGRT
-190 AGDVVASIA
+190 AGDVVASI
-199 KGDGNKGN
+199 G
-207 GNKGNGNKGDGNRGD
+207 R
-222 GISAGG
+222 SGG
-228 TPNFIPI
+228 TPAFVPI

-257 FGGTPPRPAEA
+257 FGGTPPRPAET
-268 VTTIG
+268 VTTVG
-273 VSHRLVAQAHLSDS
+273 VSHRLVAQARLADS

-293 RLLFVNRPGLAVE
+293 RLLFVNRPALAVE

-348 FYLIV
+348 FYLLV
-353 MCVSILGSAAAGLV
+353 MCVSILGSAAATLV

-387 IVRASR
+387 IVRACR
-393 DVEDEGELADL
+393 DVEDELELSDL

-414 ALARAGAG
+414 ALARAGTG

-439 RRAIAERRAVLL
+439 RRAIAERRAVLV
-451 ERQAQGLDRGPD
+451 ERHAAGSD